1 MQIIGNKLIII
12 MQHYIFIET
21 IQVGM
26 SIIGY
31 LTIWYV
37 SWYVYAIHQGSW
49 YNCQLLIDKLISN

>member
-12 MQHYIFIET
+12 TGMQHYIFIET

-31 LTIWYV
+31 LTI
-37 SWYVYAIHQGSW
+37 
-49 YNCQLLIDKLISN
+49 

>member
-26 SIIGY
+26 SIIA
-31 LTIWYV
+31 L
-37 SWYVYAIHQGSW
+37 AISQYDMYHDMFMP
-49 YNCQLLIDKLISN
+49 YTMCHDIIVNY

>member
-31 LTIWYV
+31 LTI
-37 SWYVYAIHQGSW
+37 
-49 YNCQLLIDKLISN
+49 